1 MRGLELIESAL
12 VRDTHNCAF
21 EKEVRKFDEIFKEDN
36 SLVSRLEAISDAD
49 GFVSAHVSMD
59 AAKEIHFT
67 ADGMKIVVEVQ
78 KKWHGWLIP
87 KFVLMMVRERLTELK
102 KVLLQDRL
110 IFHGLN

>member
-36 SLVSRLEAISDAD
+36 SLISRSEAISDAD
-49 GFVSAHVSMD
+49 SFVSAH
-59 AAKEIHFT
+59 
-67 ADGMKIVVEVQ
+67 GMKIVVEVQ

-102 KVLLQDRL
+102 KILLQDRL

>member
-49 GFVSAHVSMD
+49 SFISAYVSMA

-67 ADGMKIVVEVQ
+67 ADGMKTVVQEQ
-78 KKWHGWLIP
+78 KNWAWLAYS
-87 KFVLMMVRERLTELK
+87 
-102 KVLLQDRL
+102 KVCVDDGARTPD
-110 IFHGLN
+110 